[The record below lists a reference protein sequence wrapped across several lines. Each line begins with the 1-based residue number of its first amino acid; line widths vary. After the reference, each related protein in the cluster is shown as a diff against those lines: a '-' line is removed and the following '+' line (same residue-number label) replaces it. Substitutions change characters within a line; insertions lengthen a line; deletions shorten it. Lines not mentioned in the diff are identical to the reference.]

1 MKDDVRYLTVSALNK
16 YLHYKFDSDQH
27 LKRLFIQGEISNFR
41 VSGGH
46 GYFVLKDEDA
56 EINGIV
62 FASVLNRLKFMPKDG
77 MNVLLEA
84 QVTLYQ
90 KRGTISLQVVKM
102 EEAGL
107 GELYRK
113 FLMLKEKLQE
123 EGLFDDKYKK
133 EIPLFAEH
141 IGVITS
147 GTGDALHD
155 ILSTITKRF
164 PLAKVY
170 LYPSLVQGQD
180 AAQSLIRSIQNAQRN
195 EDLEVLIIARGG
207 GSVEDLF
214 CFNDE
219 LLARTIFHSK
229 IPIISGVG
237 HESDFTIADFV
248 ADYRAPTPT
257 GAAVKA
263 TQDKELLLE
272 GLYTVENRL
281 HSYIKQVLTQKYQTY
296 QTLISNYAFANFIQT
311 IIQKEDIIHQL
322 TKDLST
328 FSPLKQITRHI
339 QTVQELDNRLISV
352 PISNRIQQYVIEI
365 EKHTERIQS
374 AHEKGLLAKDQSLQ
388 RQIEKLILLNPLHIM
403 QKGYTITKQGEH
415 LVTSILELD
424 EQKSLEVFF
433 HDGSVQT
440 KVLKIRKDRQ

>member
-16 YLHYKFDSDQH
+16 YIHYKFDSDSH

-41 VSGGH
+41 ISGGH

-56 EINGIV
+56 EISGIV
-62 FASVLNRLKFMPKDG
+62 FASVINRLKFMPKDG
-77 MNVLLEA
+77 MNVLIEA

-90 KRGTISLQVVKM
+90 KRGTISLQVLKM

-113 FLMLKEKLQE
+113 FLVLKEKLQE
-123 EGLFDDKYKK
+123 EGLFDEKYKK
-133 EIPLFAEH
+133 NIPLFAEH

-155 ILSTITKRF
+155 IVSTINKRF

-180 AAQSLIRSIQNAQRN
+180 AAKSLIRSIQNAQRN

-263 TQDKELLLE
+263 TQDKHLLLE
-272 GLYTVENRL
+272 SLHTVENRL
-281 HSYIKQVLTQKYQTY
+281 HSYIKQVWTKKYQAY
-296 QTLISNYAFANFIQT
+296 QTVVSTYAFANFIQT
-311 IIQKEDIIHQL
+311 MEQKENEMNQL
-322 TKDLST
+322 VKDLYT
-328 FSPLKQITRHI
+328 FSPIKQISRHLETVFELGERIISIPFLTR
-339 QTVQELDNRLISV
+339 IS
-352 PISNRIQQYVIEI
+352 QYFIEI
-365 EKHTERIQS
+365 AKQTERIQS
-374 AHEKGLLAKDQSLQ
+374 AQEKGLLSKDQSLQ
-388 RQIEKLILLNPLHIM
+388 TQIEKLILLNPLHIM
-403 QKGYTITKQGEH
+403 QKGYTITKQEER
-415 LVTSILELD
+415 LVTSITELD
-424 EQKSLEVFF
+424 EQKSLEVLF

-440 KVLKIRKDRQ
+440 KILKIRKD

>member
-1 MKDDVRYLTVSALNK
+1 MKDEVRYLTVSALNK
-16 YLHYKFDSDQH
+16 YLHYKFDADQH

-41 VSGGH
+41 ISGGH

-56 EINGIV
+56 EISGIV
-62 FASVLNRLKFMPKDG
+62 FASVLSRLKFAPKDG
-77 MNVLLEA
+77 TNVLIEA

-90 KRGTISLQVVKM
+90 KRGTISLQVLKM

-107 GELYRK
+107 GELYRR
-113 FLMLKEKLQE
+113 FLVLKEKLQE
-123 EGLFDDKYKK
+123 EGLFDEKYKK

-155 ILSTITKRF
+155 IVSTINKRF

-180 AAQSLIRSIQNAQRN
+180 AAQSLIRSIQTAQRN
-195 EDLEVLIIARGG
+195 EALEVLIIARGG

-248 ADYRAPTPT
+248 ADFRAPTPT

-263 TQDKELLLE
+263 TQDKQLLLE
-272 GLYTVENRL
+272 NLYTVQNRL
-281 HSYIKQVLTQKYQTY
+281 QSYIKQVLTKKYQEY
-296 QTLISNYAFANFIQT
+296 QALVTNYAFANFMQSLVLR
-311 IIQKEDIIHQL
+311 ENEVHQL
-322 TKDLST
+322 IKDLYT
-328 FSPLKQITRHI
+328 FSPIKQITRHI
-339 QTVQELDNRLISV
+339 DTVVELRNRIVSV
-352 PISNRIQQYVIEI
+352 PIIARIDQYTLEI
-365 EKHTERIQS
+365 EKQKERIQS
-374 AHEKGLLAKDQSLQ
+374 AHEKGLISKDQSLQ
-388 RQIEKLILLNPLHIM
+388 TQIEKLILLNPLHIM
-403 QKGYTITKQGEH
+403 QKGYTITKQEEH
-415 LVTSILELD
+415 LVTSVTQLD
-424 EQKSLEVFF
+424 EQKSLEVLF

-440 KVLKIRKDRQ
+440 KILKIRKDRQ

>member
-56 EINGIV
+56 EINGII

-90 KRGTISLQVVKM
+90 KRGTISLQVAKM

-113 FLMLKEKLQE
+113 FLVLKEKLQE

-133 EIPLFAEH
+133 VIPLFAEH

-155 ILSTITKRF
+155 ILSTISKRF

-180 AAQSLIRSIQNAQRN
+180 AAQSIIRSIQNAQRN

-263 TQDKELLLE
+263 TQDKELILE

-365 EKHTERIQS
+365 ENLTERIQS

-424 EQKSLEVFF
+424 EQKSLEVLF

-440 KVLKIRKDRQ
+440 KILKIRKDRQ

>member
-41 VSGGH
+41 ISGGH

-56 EINGIV
+56 EISGII
-62 FASVLNRLKFMPKDG
+62 FASVLSRLKFTPKDG

-113 FLMLKEKLQE
+113 FLVLKEKLQE
-123 EGLFDDKYKK
+123 EGLFDEKYKK

-195 EDLEVLIIARGG
+195 ENLEVLILARGG

-272 GLYTVENRL
+272 GLRTVENRI
-281 HSYIKQVLTQKYQTY
+281 HSYIKQVLTQKYQSY
-296 QTLISNYAFANFIQT
+296 QTLISSYAFANFMQT
-311 IIQKEDIIHQL
+311 IIQKEDTVYQL

-339 QTVQELDNRLISV
+339 QTVQELESRITSV
-352 PISNRIQQYVIEI
+352 PIQNRIQTFLIEI
-365 EKHTERIQS
+365 EKLTERIQS
-374 AHEKGLLAKDQSLQ
+374 AHEKGLVAKDRSLQ
-388 RQIEKLILLNPLHIM
+388 TQIEKLILLNPLHIM
-403 QKGYTITKQGEH
+403 QKGYTITKQEEH

-424 EQKSLEVFF
+424 EQKSLEVLF

-440 KVLKIRKDRQ
+440 KILKIRKDRQ